1 MRFLRVSIIQY
12 NVNNVRTYFIT
23 HVVYNIILC
32 ICIML
37 VYRWCIYIYIYL
49 YNDAYLLRS
58 CRPEEVYLEIRLF
71 TRTWLV
77 STTNCIQLE
86 SYIIQKRQH
95 HHNAARR
102 RILTSVP
109 TRHHRSFRYR
119 FKTRYVYYIWY
130 RIYSI

>member
-1 MRFLRVSIIQY
+1 VSIIQY

-37 VYRWCIYIYIYL
+37 VYRWCVYIYL

-95 HHNAARR
+95 HRNAARR
-102 RILTSVP
+102 RILIHPYPRATIV
-109 TRHHRSFRYR
+109 RSGIVLRLGS
-119 FKTRYVYYIWY
+119 RYVYYI
-130 RIYSI
+130 